1 MMQVARSL
9 PFGSNFQHYLKMSQ
23 EIKMLELLL
32 EGQREIQNQ
41 IKRVHGRLDEIGEKA
56 TINEQSIKHLEKSFE
71 GEKTETGKKFDIVH
85 SSIRR
90 RDGYLKWL
98 IGAVLI
104 PIALSILAFFK
115 ISPN

>member
-1 MMQVARSL
+1 
-9 PFGSNFQHYLKMSQ
+9 MSE

-56 TINEQSIKHLEKSFE
+56 TINEQSIKHLEKSIE
-71 GEKTETGKKFDIVH
+71 DEKKDTKERFNVVH
-85 SSIRR
+85 QSIRR
-90 RDGYLKWL
+90 RDGHLKWL
-98 IGAVLI
+98 FATIIV

>member
-1 MMQVARSL
+1 
-9 PFGSNFQHYLKMSQ
+9 MSE

-56 TINEQSIKHLEKSFE
+56 TINEQSIKHLEKSL
-71 GEKTETGKKFDIVH
+71 GEEKIETEKKFNIVH
-85 SSIRR
+85 QSIRR
-90 RDGYLKWL
+90 RDGHFKWL
-98 IGAVLI
+98 FGAIII
-104 PIALSILAFFK
+104 PVALSILAFFK